1 MNFIFIIK
9 ISTMPK
15 ALFMQSE
22 SESFSAE
29 LEPSIPLKCYVRS
42 LELFE
47 EYSRRAIV
55 ETIKDRREIH
65 EKADSQIRK
74 EIEARANMETS
85 NFQTWLESVKNF
97 TPQAA
102 HYYSVSLKSLLM
114 GLPTGLKI
122 AQLFNAML
130 ENI

>member
-1 MNFIFIIK
+1 MK
-9 ISTMPK
+9 ISTMLK

-22 SESFSAE
+22 TENPVE
-29 LEPSIPLKCYVRS
+29 LEASVPSRYHIRNF
-42 LELFE
+42 ELFE
-47 EYSRRAIV
+47 EYSRRGIA
-55 ETIKDRREIH
+55 ETIKERREIY
-65 EKADSQIRK
+65 EKAGSQGKRK
-74 EIEARANMETS
+74 IETEADTEIS
-85 NFQTWLESVKNF
+85 NFQIWLESVKKLA
-97 TPQAA
+97 PQAA